1 MFIDW
6 SAKKQPAEATLKGGR
21 RRGTLVNSLYVISML
36 F

>member
-6 SAKKQPAEATLKGGR
+6 SAKKQPEELTLKGGR